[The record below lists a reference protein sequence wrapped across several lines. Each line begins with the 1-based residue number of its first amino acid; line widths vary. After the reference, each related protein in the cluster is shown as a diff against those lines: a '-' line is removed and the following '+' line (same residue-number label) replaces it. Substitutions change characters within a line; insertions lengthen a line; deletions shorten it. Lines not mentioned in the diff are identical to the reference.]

1 MNKETFNE
9 IIDSLQRRVNLCYLH
24 LAGIYDTEDLGTVSL
39 SQAATLK
46 QFCVEEETIMTKICM
61 VDLYHIIG
69 MGQLSPTQM
78 MKFTYLM
85 QDYLSYRPTIKVL
98 AQKLDKIGELPSIPV
113 KTRFK
118 LLGLCDITLTYG
130 EGEEVD
136 EASVED
142 YTVKKKSASIP
153 EPPEDL
159 PFTVSGNVIEV
170 DPERANY
177 FIQLM
182 EELFK
187 VSLSTE
193 TFIKK
198 VNAGAEYFGI
208 AWKGPVYFSN
218 YNTLET
224 TKITLVG
231 NIKNNNT
238 KQKLTA
244 YYSNRKKVENN

>member
-9 IIDSLQRRVNLCYLH
+9 IIDSLQRRVDLCYLH

-78 MKFTYLM
+78 MKFTFKM
-85 QDYLSYRPTIKVL
+85 QEYLSYRPTIKVL
-98 AQKLDKIGELPSIPV
+98 AQHLNKIGELPSIPV

-118 LLGLCDITLTYG
+118 LLGLGDVTLTYG

-142 YTVKKKSASIP
+142 YTATKKSMSTP

-159 PFTVSGNVIEV
+159 PFTLSGNRIKV
-170 DPERANY
+170 DMDQLDY
-177 FIQLM
+177 FVELM
-182 EELFK
+182 EALFN
-187 VSLSTE
+187 T
-193 TFIKK
+193 
-198 VNAGAEYFGI
+198 N
-208 AWKGPVYFSN
+208 FSVDN
-218 YNTLET
+218 L
-224 TKITLVG
+224 
-231 NIKNNNT
+231 
-238 KQKLTA
+238 
-244 YYSNRKKVENN
+244 RKKINNLGEYLGINWVNFELDRPNQQTFAIGNLSSANTRKKIIDYYNKNK

>member
-1 MNKETFNE
+1 
-9 IIDSLQRRVNLCYLH
+9 
-24 LAGIYDTEDLGTVSL
+24 
-39 SQAATLK
+39 
-46 QFCVEEETIMTKICM
+46 M

-78 MKFTYLM
+78 MKFTFKM
-85 QDYLSYRPTIKVL
+85 QEYLSYRPTIKVL
-98 AQKLDKIGELPSIPV
+98 AQHLNKIGELPSIPV
-113 KTRFK
+113 KTSFK
-118 LLGLCDITLTYG
+118 LLGLGDVTLTYG

-142 YTVKKKSASIP
+142 YANTKSQIP

-159 PFTVSGNVIEV
+159 PFFIDGNLIEV
-170 DPERANY
+170 DPHQAEY

-182 EELFK
+182 EHLFK

-208 AWKGPVYFSN
+208 AWKCPTYK
-218 YNTLET
+218 T
-224 TKITLVG
+224 TDGKIALVG
-231 NIKNNNT
+231 TMNKNA

-244 YYSNRKKVENN
+244 YYNNRKKVENN